1 MPPKTAA
8 LGGGTPKPSNPPS
21 AAPSN
26 APPADAPAAD
36 PVAPAADAAAAA
48 AAEPT
53 AEEKERDSAMRA
65 AAQLTAVQRQLEVT
79 RSVGHGAEGSN
90 KERILAEARGFR
102 APPAADAAGAAP
114 AAGDAAAAAAT
125 TPAAGAALSLEAL
138 AERVMALYHEKE
150 GDVLSEMVANLR
162 FPELEEEEAEAA
174 VAAAAA
180 TVADEA
186 RKRAAAAPHMPTP
199 AAPVPAAEGE
209 GGDAA
214 APAAA
219 AAAAAAEEESVFAAP
234 DPADVKRY
242 ADEARLAVLA
252 KELQRRVRSAT
263 GAAGVALRGA
273 AGAGAGAE
281 AGTAVELL
289 VLRQATQAGPDVDRD
304 LGFAGVPP
312 PRRRCDTVIE
322 TDAWRGYADE
332 HGGFSKE
339 SGRNGSVLEAV
350 TAAMS
355 AVAEAGGGEGGAGGE
370 AAARWVKWLCTLWAL
385 CPAEAAHPTSGVATN
400 TDAYFAV
407 GAGEVEKE
415 VVDAHRALPPGGT
428 LFWDAPR
435 TCVLGKREA
444 LGAARGEA
452 GQPTEEKPGSLVFTV
467 RRAAH
472 MGKAPKAVS
481 QYPDEATLVLPPFA
495 QFRVEGNS
503 LDRGNTLGEGL
514 LLDLRPTTPEGFER
528 GGRVAEFLQRVRNDA
543 VAASERLQVGQRR
556 RMEEVDPQHTYTYAE
571 KANREGPK
579 HTSIPKDTAWQEML
593 WVVERAEEIADD
605 SHGWVG
611 DSSLRP
617 SMQDR
622 ARPRTA
628 ATAVVSSPQRVNY
641 AWPPPS
647 AVAVAVSP
655 RAHAPAS
662 PALARH
668 DVHTRA
674 RYGAP
679 PVPPARQYPHA
690 HPGAVHPADARSA
703 TPPSPPPTPPPVAA
717 AAPPH
722 HFAAASVPSP
732 PQRLPER
739 VARAS
744 SVPWEGGRGGPPAL
758 SPPRQRAWPDRAA
771 GPRIAPA
778 FAHHRPQEAAPLS
791 PPPPL
796 GFYGVQP
803 PPQQLRQPSVGG
815 SHSARWASPNVS
827 AMVAPQTNPVQYPVV
842 YPSGRGI

>member
-26 APPADAPAAD
+26 APPADAAAAAAAAAAD
-36 PVAPAADAAAAA
+36 PAAPAADAAPAAA
-48 AAEPT
+48 PPAEPT

-102 APPAADAAGAAP
+102 APPAADAAG
-114 AAGDAAAAAAT
+114 GAAAAAADGGDGAAA
-125 TPAAGAALSLEAL
+125 TPAAGASSSSLEAL
-138 AERVMALYHEKE
+138 VERVMALYEQKE
-150 GDVLSEMVANLR
+150 GDVLSEMVSNLR

-180 TVADEA
+180 TVAEEA
-186 RKRAAAAPHMPTP
+186 RKRAAAAPHVPTP
-199 AAPVPAAEGE
+199 APAPAAAPAAEGE
-209 GGDAA
+209 GD
-214 APAAA
+214 AAA
-219 AAAAAAEEESVFAAP
+219 AAAAATAPAAAEEGEAGFAAP

-263 GAAGVALRGA
+263 GAAGVALRGD
-273 AGAGAGAE
+273 GAGAGAE

-322 TDAWRGYADE
+322 TDAWRGYAEE
-332 HGGFSKE
+332 HGDFSKE

-350 TAAMS
+350 TAAMG
-355 AVAEAGGGEGGAGGE
+355 ALAEGEAGGDGE

-556 RMEEVDPQHTYTYAE
+556 RMEEVNPQHTYTYAE
-571 KANREGPK
+571 RANREGPK

-703 TPPSPPPTPPPVAA
+703 TPPSPPPTPPQVPAA
-717 AAPPH
+717 VPPH
-722 HFAAASVPSP
+722 HFAASSVPSP

-744 SVPWEGGRGGPPAL
+744 SVPWEGGR
-758 SPPRQRAWPDRAA
+758 
-771 GPRIAPA
+771 
-778 FAHHRPQEAAPLS
+778 
-791 PPPPL
+791 
-796 GFYGVQP
+796 
-803 PPQQLRQPSVGG
+803 
-815 SHSARWASPNVS
+815 
-827 AMVAPQTNPVQYPVV
+827 
-842 YPSGRGI
+842 